1 MAIPPILYVLDGHA
15 IAYRQFHGMSYS
27 RMVHPRTGEAT
38 NAVFGFARL
47 LIDLLKNQQ
56 PQYIAVCFDKGLS
69 GREEYYPAYKAHRD
83 DMPESLDSQME
94 SIFELIRAF
103 NIPILTKEGF
113 EADDIIGTLVDQAKP
128 QNVLVHVI
136 TGDRDLLQLL
146 DNHVRVQLPSAK
158 EDIVYDTNVF
168 IEKWGISPRQLV
180 DYKALVGDTSDN
192 IPGVKG
198 IGEKGATTLLQAHG
212 TLEALYDHLHE
223 IPEKLRQKLI
233 DGRESAFVSQ
243 RLARIIRDVPIQLDL
258 EACKTEDYDPNT
270 VNKFFEKMEFVTL
283 GETFRSLHTQFDF
296 ESVEPHIYETVIV
309 DTSEKLAELV
319 THLNSAGAIMFD
331 TETTGIDQMTVDLV
345 GIALAMDEKKGYYI
359 PVGHLGAGQDTFF
372 PSESPSQLPLAVVMD
387 AIRPAMTNPN
397 IPKVAH
403 NASYD
408 CVVMRRHGIEVF
420 PLAFDTMIAEWVR
433 NPDSRFLGLK
443 RFSTKYLHKKMTS
456 IDELI
461 GTGKKQITMAQ
472 VPVEKAGV
480 YATADVTITYLAW
493 RFLVEE
499 LTTMGM
505 MDLYMELELPLIPVL
520 GRMESNG
527 VLLDVAYLAELSTRV
542 DALVRTAEGK
552 IYEMSGENFNINSP
566 KQMSDVLFN
575 RMGLPT
581 VGLKKTTL
589 GFSTD
594 AATLEKLYEDTGDK
608 IIRAII
614 EYRELVKLKGT
625 YIDALPKLVNPN
637 TRRLHTSYNQT
648 GTNTGRLSSNNPNL
662 QNIPIRTEL
671 GREVRRAFI
680 APEGYQ
686 LLSVDYSQIEL
697 RVLAHV
703 SNDET
708 LLEAFSR
715 DEDIHAATAAA
726 VFGIALDAVTY
737 EQRSFAKRVNFGLIY
752 GMGAYRLARDSDLT
766 LAEARKFIDTYFKRL
781 PDVERYLNDTK
792 KQAKEEGFVETL
804 FGRRRYF
811 PIFKDPKANNQT
823 MEAELRAAINHPIQG
838 SAADIMKRAMIE
850 LDRVLQTDGHGAN
863 MLLQVHDELV
873 LEVPNAH
880 LADVQATV
888 LQVMEGAYPLKVRL
902 KANAE
907 SGTNWRDMA

>member
-1 MAIPPILYVLDGHA
+1 
-15 IAYRQFHGMSYS
+15 
-27 RMVHPRTGEAT
+27 
-38 NAVFGFARL
+38 
-47 LIDLLKNQQ
+47 
-56 PQYIAVCFDKGLS
+56 
-69 GREEYYPAYKAHRD
+69 
-83 DMPESLDSQME
+83 
-94 SIFELIRAF
+94 
-103 NIPILTKEGF
+103 
-113 EADDIIGTLVDQAKP
+113 
-128 QNVLVHVI
+128 
-136 TGDRDLLQLL
+136 
-146 DNHVRVQLPSAK
+146 
-158 EDIVYDTNVF
+158 
-168 IEKWGISPRQLV
+168 
-180 DYKALVGDTSDN
+180 
-192 IPGVKG
+192 
-198 IGEKGATTLLQAHG
+198 
-212 TLEALYDHLHE
+212 
-223 IPEKLRQKLI
+223 
-233 DGRESAFVSQ
+233 
-243 RLARIIRDVPIQLDL
+243 
-258 EACKTEDYDPNT
+258 
-270 VNKFFEKMEFVTL
+270 
-283 GETFRSLHTQFDF
+283 
-296 ESVEPHIYETVIV
+296 
-309 DTSEKLAELV
+309 
-319 THLNSAGAIMFD
+319 
-331 TETTGIDQMTVDLV
+331 
-345 GIALAMDEKKGYYI
+345 
-359 PVGHLGAGQDTFF
+359 
-372 PSESPSQLPLAVVMD
+372 
-387 AIRPAMTNPN
+387 
-397 IPKVAH
+397 
-403 NASYD
+403 
-408 CVVMRRHGIEVF
+408 
-420 PLAFDTMIAEWVR
+420 
-433 NPDSRFLGLK
+433 
-443 RFSTKYLHKKMTS
+443 
-456 IDELI
+456 
-461 GTGKKQITMAQ
+461 
-472 VPVEKAGV
+472 
-480 YATADVTITYLAW
+480 
-493 RFLVEE
+493 
-499 LTTMGM
+499 
-505 MDLYMELELPLIPVL
+505 
-520 GRMESNG
+520 
-527 VLLDVAYLAELSTRV
+527 
-542 DALVRTAEGK
+542 
-552 IYEMSGENFNINSP
+552 
-566 KQMSDVLFN
+566 
-575 RMGLPT
+575 LPT

-697 RVLAHV
+697 RILAHI
-703 SNDET
+703 SNDAT
-708 LLEAFSR
+708 LIEAFSR

>member
-83 DMPESLDSQME
+83 DMPDSLDSQMN

-146 DNHVRVQLPSAK
+146 DNHVRVQLPSSK
-158 EDIVYDTNVF
+158 EDVVYDSALFT
-168 IEKWGISPRQLV
+168 EKWGISPRQLV

-198 IGEKGATTLLQAHG
+198 IGEKTATTLLQAHG

-223 IPEKLRQKLI
+223 IPEKMRQKLI
-233 DGRESAFVSQ
+233 DGRASALVSQ

-258 EACKTEDYDPNT
+258 EACKSEDYDPNA
-270 VNKFFEKMEFVTL
+270 VNKFFEKMEFVSL
-283 GETFRSLHTQFDF
+283 GENFRALHTQFDF
-296 ESVEPHIYETVIV
+296 ESSEPHIYETVIV
-309 DTSEKLAELV
+309 DTSEKLTAMV
-319 THLNSAGAIMFD
+319 AHLNVAGAIVFD

-345 GIALAMDEKKGYYI
+345 GIALATDDKKGYYI
-359 PVGHLGAGQDTFF
+359 PVGHLGEGKDTLF
-372 PSESPSQLPLAVVMD
+372 PSPPPPQLPLAVVMD
-387 AIRPAMTNPN
+387 AIRPAMTNGD

-443 RFSTKYLHKKMTS
+443 RFSTKYLGKKMTS

-461 GTGKKQITMAQ
+461 GTGKKQITMAE
-472 VPVEKAGV
+472 VPMEKAAV
-480 YATADVTITYLAW
+480 YAVADVTITYLAW
-493 RFLVEE
+493 RYLVEQ

-505 MDLYMELELPLIPVL
+505 MELYHTLELPLIPVL

-542 DALVRTAEGK
+542 EAMVRAAEAQ

-566 KQMSDVLFN
+566 KQLSDVLFN
-575 RMGLPT
+575 LMGLPT
-581 VGLKKTTL
+581 AGLKKTTL

-614 EYRELVKLKGT
+614 EYRELMKLKGT

-703 SNDET
+703 SDDAT

-715 DEDIHAATAAA
+715 DEDIHAATAAV
-726 VFGIALDAVTY
+726 VFGIALDVVTY
-737 EQRSFAKRVNFGLIY
+737 DQRSFAKRVNFGLIY

-766 LAEARKFIDTYFKRL
+766 LSEARKFIDTYFKRL
-781 PDVERYLNDTK
+781 PGVEKYLENTK
-792 KQAKEEGFVETL
+792 KQAREEGFVETL

-823 MEAELRAAINHPIQG
+823 VEAELRAAINHPIQG

-850 LDRVLQTDGHGAN
+850 LDNALEADGRGAK

-873 LEVPNAH
+873 LEVPNDQ
-880 LADVQATV
+880 LEYIQEMV
-888 LQVMEGAYPLKVRL
+888 LRVMEGAYPMKVRL

-907 SGTNWRDMA
+907 SGTNWRDMS